1 MNLTDLIE
9 LALVIFAAILLIALT
24 LIKRKSSPKWR
35 VIPQLLKLSHAVDL
49 SVEDGTRL
57 FVDLGRSSL
66 LTPRGGAPLS
76 GLGLLRRITERASL
90 SDQPP
95 VAVAGESSLAL
106 LAQDT
111 LQAGY
116 KAMGAADLYQPI
128 SGRLVG
134 MTPFSAAAGAMPI
147 IRDENVSASIL
158 VGDFGVEA
166 ALLAD
171 AAERENKFLLGA
183 SSDISSQAA
192 LFASAQEPLI
202 GEELFAAS
210 AYLDSG
216 ASHSA
221 SLTVQDILRWL
232 IILALLAGAGLKFM
246 GLI

>member
-1 MNLTDLIE
+1 MNLIGLGLIG
-9 LALVIFAAILLIALT
+9 FAAILLLALS
-24 LIKRKSSPKWR
+24 LIKRKSPPKWR
-35 VIPQLLKLSHAVDL
+35 VIPQLTKLSRAVDL

-57 FVDLGRSSL
+57 FVALGRASL
-66 LTPRGGAPLS
+66 LTPRGAAPLA
-76 GLGLLRRITERASL
+76 GLDLLRRIAERASL
-90 SDQPP
+90 SDRPP
-95 VAVAGESSLAL
+95 IAVGGEASLAL

-116 KAMGAADLYQPI
+116 QAMDAGDLYQPT
-128 SGRLVG
+128 SGRLSG

-147 IRDENVSASIL
+147 LLDENVSASML

-171 AAERENKFLLGA
+171 VAERENSFLLGA
-183 SSDISSQAA
+183 SADISSQAA

-210 AYLDSG
+210 TYLDSG
-216 ASHSA
+216 AVHSA
-221 SLTVQDILRWL
+221 SLTVQDVLRWL
-232 IILALLAGAGLKFM
+232 IVLALLAGAVLKLA

>member
-1 MNLTDLIE
+1 MNLIGLGLIG
-9 LALVIFAAILLIALT
+9 FSAILLLALS
-24 LIKRKSSPKWR
+24 LIKRKSPPKWR
-35 VIPQLLKLSHAVDL
+35 VIPALTRLSRAVDL

-57 FVDLGRSSL
+57 FVALGRASL
-66 LTPRGGAPLS
+66 LTSRGAAPLS
-76 GLGLLRRITERASL
+76 GLGLLRRIAERTSL
-90 SDQPP
+90 SDSPP
-95 VAVAGESSLAL
+95 VVVGGEASLAL

-116 KAMGAADLYQPI
+116 QSMGAGDLYQPT
-128 SGRLVG
+128 SGRLSG

-147 IRDENVSASIL
+147 LRDENVSASIL

-171 AAERENKFLLGA
+171 IAERQNSFLLGA
-183 SSDISSQAA
+183 STDLSSQAA

-210 AYLDSG
+210 AYLDAG

-221 SLTVQDILRWL
+221 SLTVQDVLRWL
-232 IILALLAGAGLKFM
+232 IILALLAGAVLKLIGLF
-246 GLI
+246 

>member
-1 MNLTDLIE
+1 MNLIE
-9 LALVIFAAILLIALT
+9 FGLVVFSAVLLIILSLT
-24 LIKRKSSPKWR
+24 KQKTPSTWR
-35 VIPQLLKLSHAVDL
+35 VIPALMKLSRSVDL

-57 FVDLGRSSL
+57 FISLGRSSL
-66 LTPRGGAPLS
+66 LTPRGAAPLA
-76 GLGLLRRITERASL
+76 GLGLLRRITERTSL
-90 SDQPP
+90 SDSPP
-95 VAVAGESSLAL
+95 VAVGGEASLAL

-116 KAMGAADLYQPI
+116 QSMGADDLYQPI
-128 SGRLVG
+128 SGRLTG

-147 IRDENVSASIL
+147 IRDENVSASML

-171 AAERENKFLLGA
+171 AAERQNAFLLGA
-183 SSDISSQAA
+183 STDVSSQAV

-221 SLTVQDILRWL
+221 SLTVQDVLRWL
-232 IILALLAGAGLKFM
+232 IILGLLAGAVLKLA

>member
-1 MNLTDLIE
+1 MNLIGLG
-9 LALVIFAAILLIALT
+9 LVIFAAILLIALS
-24 LIKRKSSPKWR
+24 LIKRKSPPKWR
-35 VIPQLLKLSHAVDL
+35 VIPALMRLSRAADL

-57 FVDLGRSSL
+57 FVSLGRASL
-66 LTPRGGAPLS
+66 LTPRGAAPLA
-76 GLGLLRRITERASL
+76 GLAVLRRLTERTSL
-90 SDQPP
+90 SDRPP
-95 VAVAGESSLAL
+95 IAAAGEASLAL

-116 KAMGAADLYQPI
+116 RTMGASDLYQPS
-128 SGRLVG
+128 SGRLSG

-147 IRDENVSASIL
+147 IWDENVSASIL

-171 AAERENKFLLGA
+171 AAERRNIFLLGA
-183 SSDISSQAA
+183 STDISSQAA
-192 LFASAQEPLI
+192 LFASAQEPLL

-210 AYLDSG
+210 AYLDPGSSR
-216 ASHSA
+216 AA

-232 IILALLAGAGLKFM
+232 IVLTLLAGTALKLM

>member
-1 MNLTDLIE
+1 MDLIGLGLVVVVALIL
-9 LALVIFAAILLIALT
+9 LALSLIQ
-24 LIKRKSSPKWR
+24 RKSPPTLR
-35 VIPQLLKLSHAVDL
+35 IIPQLTKLSRAVDL

-57 FVDLGRSSL
+57 FIALGRTSL
-66 LTPRGGAPLS
+66 LTSRAAAPLA
-76 GLGLLRRITERASL
+76 GLGLLRRIAERTSL
-90 SDQPP
+90 SDSPP
-95 VAVAGESSLAL
+95 VAVGGEASLAL

-116 KAMGAADLYQPI
+116 QSMGADDLYQPI
-128 SGRLVG
+128 SGRLSG

-147 IRDENVSASIL
+147 LRDENVSASIL

-171 AAERENKFLLGA
+171 AAERQNAYLLGA
-183 SSDISSQAA
+183 SSDLSSQAA

-202 GEELFAAS
+202 GEELFAAN
-210 AYLDSG
+210 AYLDSD
-216 ASHSA
+216 ASRSA

-232 IILALLAGAGLKFM
+232 IVLALLAGAVLKIA